1 MSMSWFRS
9 RRDDRAARRKL
20 EHRRGFSVE
29 SLEGRQMLS
38 TFTVSNTAD
47 SGTGSLRAA
56 ITQSNQTSGPN
67 TIDFAIPGNYL
78 QTIGLQSALP
88 AITNPVTIDGTSEPG
103 YFGDP
108 MIILDGSGAGASAN
122 GLTVEAADV
131 TVKGLAIESFGGDG
145 VLVAGGTS
153 DVITADFIGI
163 SPPGYLNP
171 GTALIGAAT
180 AGNAPA
186 GNHSG
191 VVVESSAGVTI
202 SDSVI
207 SANAQYGID
216 LNSSY
221 GSVVEGDDI
230 GTNAGGSTAVAY
242 NGTTLGNG
250 SIGVLINGGSTRT
263 TPSAGRPPARPT

>member
-1 MSMSWFRS
+1 MLMPWFHS

-20 EHRRGFSVE
+20 ERRRGFSVE

-67 TIDFAIPGNYL
+67 TIAFAIPGNYL

-108 MIILDGSGAGASAN
+108 MIILNGSGAGASAN
-122 GLTVEAADV
+122 GLTVEAANV

-145 VLVAGGTS
+145 ILVGGGTG
-153 DVITADFIGI
+153 DVITGDFIGI
-163 SPPGYLNP
+163 TPPGLINP
-171 GTALIGAAT
+171 GAA
-180 AGNAPA
+180 
-186 GNHSG
+186 
-191 VVVESSAGVTI
+191 SSARPLRATPRRAT
-202 SDSVI
+202 SP
-207 SANAQYGID
+207 AWW
-216 LNSSY
+216 SSPRPA
-221 GSVVEGDDI
+221 SPSRAASSRP
-230 GTNAGGSTAVAY
+230 TRSTA
-242 NGTTLGNG
+242 
-250 SIGVLINGGSTRT
+250 SS
-263 TPSAGRPPARPT
+263 